1 MSRGE
6 YTDVTIKSKGG
17 ATEPAEG
24 SLEEREMYIMQA
36 ENQPPRLF
44 VGTSGGGVNE
54 ITTIFKLNKEQYGD
68 TIPNVG
74 VEGQVFFKID
84 TPENIIEPEMSE

>member
-6 YTDVTIKSKGG
+6 YNDVTIKIKGDI
-17 ATEPAEG
+17 TEPTEG
-24 SLEEREMYIMQA
+24 SLEEREMYVMQA

-44 VGTSGGGVNE
+44 VGASNGGVKE
-54 ITTIFKLNKEQYGD
+54 ITTMFKLTSEQYGD
-68 TIPNVG
+68 TVPNVG